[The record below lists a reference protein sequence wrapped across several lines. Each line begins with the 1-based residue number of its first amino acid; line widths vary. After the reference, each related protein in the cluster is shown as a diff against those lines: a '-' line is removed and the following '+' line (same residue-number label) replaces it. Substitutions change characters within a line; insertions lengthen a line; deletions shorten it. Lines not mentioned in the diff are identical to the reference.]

1 AIPHMMRTIL
11 TLYVSVFLL
20 ASCAAPDTSRRPETI
35 RVMTFNIHHGEDLE
49 GELSLDRIADLI
61 ARHDVDIVALQE
73 VDSHWAERSA
83 FADQPRELAE
93 RLGLD
98 VFFAPIYDRDPE
110 PPREERRRYGLA
122 VLSRLPIL
130 SKSNLELARPTIED
144 DVMRLPGCPAV
155 TLDAGAPPPPA
166 RNPQLAYRADPA
178 LRRTQIAETLEVV
191 EDVDGPTSLLGDL
204 NARPDAAELEPLFAR
219 LNDAWE
225 MAGDGDG
232 FTFPADAPDRRID
245 YILVSG
251 DIRVDSITVVP
262 STASDHR
269 PVIAVLSIGAPAE

>member
-1 AIPHMMRTIL
+1 MMRTIL

-35 RVMTFNIHHGEDLE
+35 RVMTYNIHHGEDFG

-73 VDSHWAERSA
+73 VDSHWAERSG

-93 RLGLD
+93 RLGME

-130 SKSNLELARPTIED
+130 SKSNLDLARQTIED
-144 DVMRLPGCPAV
+144 EVMRLPGFPAV
-155 TLDAGAPPPPA
+155 TLDAGARPLHVF
-166 RNPQLAYRADPA
+166 NTHLDYRADPA
-178 LRRTQIAETLEVV
+178 MRRTQIAETLEVL
-191 EDVDGPTSLLGDL
+191 EDVDGPMILLGDL
-204 NARPDAAELEPLFAR
+204 NARPDATELEPLLAR
-219 LNDAWE
+219 LSDAWQ